1 MNKQILFVEDDEFL
15 RDLAITKLSKA
26 GFEVI
31 FAKDGEEG
39 KAKYDANAQTIAMM
53 LFDIMLPKMTGLELL
68 EYIRTQGAKKDVPA
82 IMFTNFADDDSI
94 KTAQRLGI
102 AEYIIKSNFT
112 LDELCEKITE
122 HTK

>member
-102 AEYIIKSNFT
+102 AEYLIKSNFT